1 MQKIHL
7 TQRRERINVTT
18 IQRERHTLISEKPY
32 TAYMRGAFV
41 VRLVPQT
48 DTAGG
53 QFEGSVE
60 EVDTG
65 NRLKFR
71 STEELLRFLEQSFA
85 EALRREGEQRNEQ

>member
-1 MQKIHL
+1 
-7 TQRRERINVTT
+7 
-18 IQRERHTLISEKPY
+18 
-32 TAYMRGAFV
+32 MRGAFV

-48 DTAGG
+48 GTAGG
-53 QFEGSVE
+53 QYEGSVE

-85 EALRREGEQRNEQ
+85 EAPRREEELNQHNEQQADE